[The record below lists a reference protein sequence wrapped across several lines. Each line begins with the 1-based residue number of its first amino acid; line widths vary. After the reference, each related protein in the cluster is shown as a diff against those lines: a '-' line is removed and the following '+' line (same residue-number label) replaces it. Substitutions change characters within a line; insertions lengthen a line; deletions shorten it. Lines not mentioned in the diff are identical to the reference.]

1 MRPMHDTSE
10 DDVPR
15 RTSRDDR
22 GAHERPTSATSI
34 KALVRIARRALRGQ
48 EWSSIE
54 FSSGPD
60 GNCVRVHRAMDKVA
74 AARPAPRAPPP
85 AAAAQAPGQLTRK
98 ARKTLQYRRHGCLSQ
113 FFTEKFTVH
122 AMRRLWTRWMDEV
135 EAHRAS
141 AAPPP
146 AAAALGWGDEM
157 MDTEPDPAA
166 SSAPPPASAPRDNV
180 TVNRPCAREVSS
192 GPGTDELLVGQADE
206 EMEDESERDKWI
218 REYMENE
225 THKKKLQK
233 RFPRKREGV
242 IAVMLHVQAVNSW
255 KKRNGGW

>member
-1 MRPMHDTSE
+1 
-10 DDVPR
+10 
-15 RTSRDDR
+15 
-22 GAHERPTSATSI
+22 
-34 KALVRIARRALRGQ
+34 
-48 EWSSIE
+48 
-54 FSSGPD
+54 
-60 GNCVRVHRAMDKVA
+60 
-74 AARPAPRAPPP
+74 
-85 AAAAQAPGQLTRK
+85 
-98 ARKTLQYRRHGCLSQ
+98 
-113 FFTEKFTVH
+113 
-122 AMRRLWTRWMDEV
+122 
-135 EAHRAS
+135 
-141 AAPPP
+141 
-146 AAAALGWGDEM
+146 M